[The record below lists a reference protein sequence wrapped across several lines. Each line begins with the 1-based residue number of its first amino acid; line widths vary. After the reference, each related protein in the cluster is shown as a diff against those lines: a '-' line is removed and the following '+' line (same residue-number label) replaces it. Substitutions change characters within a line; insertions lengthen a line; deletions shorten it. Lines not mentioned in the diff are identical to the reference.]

1 MEYTCPTPKERI
13 KMGLDMYLEARIY
26 VSGYSWDAAEKQDR
40 VDTIFS
46 ALDFSRSDFERPSL
60 TVALPVGYWRK
71 ANQIHN
77 WIVKNVQDDV
87 DNCGEYY
94 FSEEKRQEL
103 KEACEKVIEDV
114 SLASELLPTSS
125 GFFFGS
131 TDYDEYYLEELQA
144 TVDILNRCQKD
155 SKLAEASFYYSSS
168 W

>member
-94 FSEEKRQEL
+94 FSEEKRQ
-103 KEACEKVIEDV
+103 
-114 SLASELLPTSS
+114 
-125 GFFFGS
+125 
-131 TDYDEYYLEELQA
+131 
-144 TVDILNRCQKD
+144 
-155 SKLAEASFYYSSS
+155 
-168 W
+168 